1 MKILVSTHAVTRKIG
16 GVFNAV
22 SDLFTN
28 KELKG
33 VDIEIFSYWDEYVEE
48 DRARWGNLKL
58 SLFKAYPF
66 LYSRTMRKAILTSDA
81 DILHT
86 EGIWRYPHLLMA
98 QWSKKVKRPIV
109 CSPHGMLDPYIIKE
123 QGKIKRGISDMFF
136 QKSLESVTCYHALCL
151 KEMEDIRTY
160 GLKQPVA
167 IIPNGVNLPSKY
179 EKYEKTDNLQHI
191 LFLGRIHKKKGI
203 DLLIHAVGA
212 IKKEQPELLD
222 NCMVDIVGW
231 DHENT
236 RCALETLIKQYG
248 INNNIKFHGGLY
260 GHDKAR
266 MYATCDAYILP
277 SHGEGLP
284 MTVLEAWSWK
294 KPVVITPQCHLP
306 EGYENNAAIK
316 IDDNIESVKEGLLR
330 LMTMNNDKL
339 NEMGINGYNLVKEK
353 FTWDKAAQKMMMVYD
368 WLLGKQEKPDFVYE

>member
-66 LYSRTMRKAILTSDA
+66 LYSKTMRKAILTSDA

-151 KEMEDIRTY
+151 KEMDDIRSY

-167 IIPNGVNLPSKY
+167 IIPNGVNLPDTFKEY
-179 EKYEKTDNLQHI
+179 KKKDNKHHL
-191 LFLGRIHKKKGI
+191 LFLGRLHTKKGV
-203 DLLIHAVGA
+203 DLLLQALA
-212 IKKEQPELLD
+212 KIKRDHPELLND
-222 NCMVDIVGW
+222 WQVDLVGW
-231 DHENT
+231 DHENC
-236 RCALETLIKQYG
+236 RKHLEKIVEVNQMD
-248 INNNIKFHGGLY
+248 NIVTFHGGLY
-260 GHDKAR
+260 GEDKIR

-284 MTVLEAWSWK
+284 MTVLEAWSWH
-294 KPVVITPQCHLP
+294 KPALITPHCHLP
-306 EGYENNAAIK
+306 EGYQNNAAIY
-316 IDDNIESVKEGLLR
+316 IEDNIESVEQG
-330 LMTMNNDKL
+330 
-339 NEMGINGYNLVKEK
+339 LVKLFTMSEK
-353 FTWDKAAQKMMMVYD
+353 DLQVMGDNAYKLVKNQFSWDAAAKKLLLTYEWV
-368 WLLGKQEKPDFVYE
+368 LGKIEKPDFIYL